1 MLAAQLAHLQS
12 PMQLEAKC
20 EQYNLGLV
28 APKESQVV
36 RLYEP
41 GQEWDLQM
49 ANAPLPAQT
58 RSRPSQPRALAKR

>member
-1 MLAAQLAHLQS
+1 
-12 PMQLEAKC
+12 
-20 EQYNLGLV
+20 LV

-49 ANAPLPAQT
+49 AGAPLT
-58 RSRPSQPRALAKR
+58 TGALAKR